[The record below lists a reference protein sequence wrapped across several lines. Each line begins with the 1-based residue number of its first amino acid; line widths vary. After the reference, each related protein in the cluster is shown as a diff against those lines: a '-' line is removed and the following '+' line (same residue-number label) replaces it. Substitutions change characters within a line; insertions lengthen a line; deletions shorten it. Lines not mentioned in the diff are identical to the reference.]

1 VAEVVP
7 ADQFLEWYPGWT
19 PALTAS
25 PWVAEPSGP
34 FVKEDEDRFWFID
47 FHWPRGFSPLGFL
60 YITDCAAWGTQTAA
74 HWLPLPPGRGL
85 VQRMGGPFPY
95 ESAVPNPSAWEVG
108 FRAARIERTMPSFLQ
123 RFDDI
128 WDERKWELELGL
140 HYFETYDFQDK
151 SLEDIG
157 QYLADARSFHRRA
170 WEIHFEIMYPLLAIY
185 LQLYGL
191 CASNGLDPA
200 NISKFLQGRDS
211 KIMETDRAMWDLVAE
226 ARRLGIAE
234 LFTTAPDR
242 IRDQLA
248 RAGGNASVWLTKFD
262 DFLKVYGWR
271 TEGIADANLPPWIED
286 PASPLAQIRNFLAM
300 DEPHDFKRAAAAARH
315 ERDEAVESARSQ
327 LSGETLTAFD
337 ELLRVTQVA
346 NFAWWNEDHNY
357 CIDLRATIPLRR
369 AALAIG
375 AACGADVYD
384 DGLFLFF
391 PEAMDVCAGRR
402 PWRALR
408 SLITARRD
416 YYDHYN
422 AIRETLPKAVGTLPD
437 NVDDPVL
444 IEIFGL
450 HHHWFEALR
459 TGSGSSVLKG
469 FPASAGTVTGRA
481 RVMVS
486 ATELVDLREGEILV
500 CEATSPNWTP
510 AFAVIGGCVCDGGG
524 SLTHAAI
531 VSREYGI
538 PCVVGCSVATARI
551 RTGDLVEVDGA
562 RGTVTIIE
570 PATS

>member
-1 VAEVVP
+1 M
-7 ADQFLEWYPGWT
+7 
-19 PALTAS
+19 
-25 PWVAEPSGP
+25 
-34 FVKEDEDRFWFID
+34 
-47 FHWPRGFSPLGFL
+47 
-60 YITDCAAWGTQTAA
+60 
-74 HWLPLPPGRGL
+74 PLPPGRGL

-95 ESAVPNPSAWEVG
+95 ESEVPNTSAWEVG
-108 FRAARIERTMPSFLQ
+108 FRAARIERTMTSFLR
-123 RFDDI
+123 RFDSI
-128 WDERKWELELGL
+128 WEERKWELELGL
-140 HYFETYDFQDK
+140 RYFETYDFEGK
-151 SLEDIG
+151 SLGELG
-157 QYLADARSFHRRA
+157 QHLADARSFHRRA

-191 CASNGLDPA
+191 CASNEIDPA

-226 ARRLGIAE
+226 ARRLGVAD
-234 LFTTAPDR
+234 LFATAPEQ

-248 RAGGNASVWLTKFD
+248 KAGGNGSVWLTKFD

-271 TEGIADANLPPWIED
+271 TEGIADANLAPWIED
-286 PASPLAQIRNFLAM
+286 PVSPLGQIRNFLAM
-300 DEPHDFKRAAAAARH
+300 EEPHDFERAAAAARD
-315 ERDEAVESARSQ
+315 ERDEAVESARAQ

-337 ELLRVTQVA
+337 ELLAVTQVA

-391 PEAMDVCAGRR
+391 PEAMDVCAGRQR
-402 PWRALR
+402 WHALQ
-408 SLITARRD
+408 SLVTARRE

-422 AIRETLPKAVGTLPD
+422 AVRETLPKAVGTLPEK
-437 NVDDPVL
+437 VDDPVL

-450 HHHWFEALR
+450 HHHWFDALR
-459 TGSGSSVLKG
+459 ADTDSSVLKG

-486 ATELVDLREGEILV
+486 ATELFDLREGEILV

-510 AFAVIGGCVCDGGG
+510 AFAVIAGCVCDGGG

-538 PCVVGCSVATARI
+538 PCVVGC
-551 RTGDLVEVDGA
+551 
-562 RGTVTIIE
+562 
-570 PATS
+570 